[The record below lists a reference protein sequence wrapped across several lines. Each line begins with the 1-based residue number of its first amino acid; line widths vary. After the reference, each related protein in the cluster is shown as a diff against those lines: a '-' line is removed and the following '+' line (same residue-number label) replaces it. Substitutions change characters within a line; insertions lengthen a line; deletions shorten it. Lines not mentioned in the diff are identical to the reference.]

1 MSKGLS
7 IFGGGKGGAGGM
19 FKGGPGPGGKFG
31 SFARSGVGR
40 VAAPVGIGMNA
51 LGAYSSLSDD
61 DKTNDAS
68 GYGTIAGTAIGG
80 LLGLFGGPAGAML
93 GASLGGMAGG
103 AIGGMFD
110 GKEFGGG
117 MDGGKPYLVG
127 ENGPEIVS
135 TKSNS
140 VVSANK
146 NLESTFNTKN
156 LESKMQSMVSE
167 LNSANKTL
175 TSMVNGVNTLVAVE
189 SRALKAVETSA
200 RKDMNQVGMI

>member
-1 MSKGLS
+1 MRVMNRCWVGGL
-7 IFGGGKGGAGGM
+7 
-19 FKGGPGPGGKFG
+19 
-31 SFARSGVGR
+31 GVG
-40 VAAPVGIGMNA
+40 MNVLSA
-51 LGAYSSLSDD
+51 GSNLADGNSDNNAGAYG
-61 DKTNDAS
+61 N
-68 GYGTIAGTAIGG
+68 IAGMIGGG
-80 LLGLFGGPAGAML
+80 LLGFALGGPAGAML
-93 GASLGGMAGG
+93 GASLGGAAGEG
-103 AIGGMFD
+103 LTNMFS

-140 VVSANK
+140 IVSANK
-146 NLESTFNTKN
+146 DLESTFNTKA
-156 LESKMQSMVSE
+156 LETKMASMVSE

-200 RKDMNQVGMI
+200 RKDMNQVGMV